1 MTLPNY
7 HKLNY
12 YQKNHKIIQRNM
24 GGKLPNLI
32 YKENLIKTEEKT
44 SVAFSDSS

>member
-12 YQKNHKIIQRNM
+12 YQKKKNHPKKLGEKATQFDLQR
-24 GGKLPNLI
+24 KLN
-32 YKENLIKTEEKT
+32 KN
-44 SVAFSDSS
+44 